1 MGESDKLGIGCIYM
15 KRVCVCDYFNDTP
28 EGSSTRRPSKQ
39 TSFPQQDRGGRVSN
53 PIGERINLISSNT
66 DLTCNTG
73 AVLLTFEASDAHAL
87 VRRCGENELTPLSAS
102 YEHGHHNGGK
112 RDTYEKGVVS
122 TSSAML

>member
-39 TSFPQQDRGGRVSN
+39 TSFPQQDRG
-53 PIGERINLISSNT
+53 